1 LNIKTQF
8 RFARILLVDL
18 GLIIYT
24 GALPLLAQSGDW
36 DNSGSSS
43 MQSHLGDLERS
54 RSNCGIILTTK
65 DASRCIGATRTAVPI
80 HRLLNGHIYGL
91 TELIDIAETSSP
103 DGRIA
108 WLEAKRSLE
117 RVGVDQA
124 LYLPLLTFAAQG
136 GDTRII
142 FPFPKPIAPRGY
154 VTVEEPL
161 AQAQLELQYS
171 LLDFSRKSRLEGSK
185 ALEIASTLQLSRV
198 HQTIAYDTAIEFYRV
213 QQASGQLEA
222 AKTALQTAETVQQ
235 STQAQFGNGR
245 ATLPDVQNA
254 QAGAAEAR
262 YDLAT
267 AIAEMEKSKVTLTET
282 IGVEP
287 TANIE
292 IAPQSAAA
300 PAEPF
305 EHSVEELIHI
315 AWRSRP
321 DLLAKAQ
328 EVRSAR
334 EAYTTA
340 HASYMPSVSL
350 KAAGGQTAIWATA
363 DFSQLGPADIPTW
376 SVSANLR
383 WDVFDGARRHEISSA
398 LAEQQAAAEQQRA
411 SQDAVT
417 RQVWEAYVDYRTAL
431 EQERSAQ
438 SFLTSAQTSYD
449 SSLDAFNYGVRS
461 LVDVVQAERQL
472 AQARL
477 AAVNALAHRLQSEV
491 GMSYATGTL
500 LQSAQATGVHP

>member
-1 LNIKTQF
+1 M
-8 RFARILLVDL
+8 
-18 GLIIYT
+18 IYA

-36 DNSGSSS
+36 DNWGSSS
-43 MQSHLGDLERS
+43 MQSHPGDLERS
-54 RSNCGIILTTK
+54 RSNCGINLTTK

-80 HRLLNGHIYGL
+80 PRLLIGHIYGL
-91 TELIDIAETSSP
+91 AELIDIAETSSTE
-103 DGRIA
+103 GRIA
-108 WLEAKRSLE
+108 WIEAKRSLE

-136 GDTRII
+136 GDTRLIL
-142 FPFPKPIAPRGY
+142 PFPMPIAPRGY

-198 HQTIAYDTAIEFYRV
+198 HQAVAYNTAIQFYRV
-213 QQASGQLEA
+213 QQAAGQLDA
-222 AKTALQTAETVQQ
+222 AMTTLQTAETVQQ
-235 STQAQFGNGR
+235 STESQLDHGL

-254 QAGAAEAR
+254 AADTAEAR
-262 YDLAT
+262 YNLT
-267 AIAEMEKSKVTLTET
+267 IAKAEVEKSKLALTGA
-282 IGVEP
+282 IGIEP
-287 TANIE
+287 TVNIE
-292 IAPQSAAA
+292 IASQSTAA
-300 PAEPF
+300 PAEQF

-350 KAAGGQTAIWATA
+350 KASGGQTAIWATA
-363 DFSQLGPADIPTW
+363 DWSQLGPANVPTW

-383 WDVFDGARRHEISSA
+383 WDIFNGARQHEISSA
-398 LAEQQAAAEQQRA
+398 LAAQQAATERQRA
-411 SQDAVT
+411 SQDEVT
-417 RQVWEAYVDYRTAL
+417 KQVWDAYVDYRTAL
-431 EQERSAQ
+431 EQERASH
-438 SFLTSAQTSYD
+438 SFLTAAQTSYE

-477 AAVNALAHRLQSEV
+477 AVVDALAHRQQSEV
-491 GMSYATGTL
+491 GVIYATGSL
-500 LQSAQATGVHP
+500 LQNTQPTRVHP

>member
-1 LNIKTQF
+1 
-8 RFARILLVDL
+8 
-18 GLIIYT
+18 
-24 GALPLLAQSGDW
+24 
-36 DNSGSSS
+36 
-43 MQSHLGDLERS
+43 
-54 RSNCGIILTTK
+54 LTTK
-65 DASRCIGATRTAVPI
+65 DASRCIGATRTALPI
-80 HRLLNGHIYGL
+80 PRLLDGHIYDL
-91 TELIDIAETSSP
+91 SELIDIAETSSP
-103 DGRIA
+103 EGRIA
-108 WLEAKRSLE
+108 WTNAKRALE
-117 RVGVDQA
+117 KVGVDQA

-136 GDTRII
+136 GDTRLI
-142 FPFPKPIAPRGY
+142 FPFPMPLAPRGY

-198 HQTIAYDTAIEFYRV
+198 HQAVAYNTAIQFYRV
-213 QQASGQLEA
+213 QQAAGQLDA
-222 AKTALQTAETVQQ
+222 AMTTLQTAETVQQ
-235 STQAQFGNGR
+235 STESQFDHGL

-262 YDLAT
+262 YNLTT
-267 AIAEMEKSKVTLTET
+267 AKAEVEKSKLALTEA
-282 IGVEP
+282 IGIEP
-287 TANIE
+287 TVSIE
-292 IAPQSAAA
+292 IASQSTAV

-305 EHSVEELIHI
+305 EHSVEKLIHI

-363 DFSQLGPADIPTW
+363 DFGQLGPADIPTW

-383 WDVFDGARRHEISSA
+383 WDVFNGARRHEINSA

-417 RQVWEAYVDYRTAL
+417 RQVWDAYVDYRTAL

-438 SFLTSAQTSYD
+438 SFLISAQTSYD

-477 AAVNALAHRLQSEV
+477 AVVDALAHRQQSEV
-491 GMSYATGTL
+491 GIIYATGSL
-500 LQSAQATGVHP
+500 LQTARPTRVNP